1 MAEYCTCGAQL
12 VPDALF
18 CHKCGKPLR
27 ELTTP
32 EPTPP
37 PVSQHAEF
45 PPPPAPPPP
54 QALPLNFHNPI
65 AVRVAFLVALI
76 ATLLSWVPLLNIVM
90 WGGAGFCAVYLYRR
104 RTGVLVNVRGGL
116 SLGWITG
123 VITFVLTTVI
133 FTVTILPMASSG
145 GISAMFKAQFKNA
158 SDPNVQEALRM
169 LDTSTG
175 LAAILLATLFM
186 MFIFIT
192 LLSMA
197 GGALG
202 AMMGNRNQQ
211 QG

>member
-1 MAEYCTCGAQL
+1 MSERCTCGAQL

-27 ELTTP
+27 ELTAP
-32 EPTPP
+32 EPTA

-45 PPPPAPPPP
+45 PPPTAPPKP

-76 ATLLSWVPLLNIVM
+76 ATLMSWVPLLNLVM
-90 WGGAGFCAVYLYRR
+90 WGAAGFCAVYLYRR
-104 RTGVLVNVRGGL
+104 RTGVLVNVRGGV

-123 VITFVLTTVI
+123 VIMFVLTTVI

-145 GISAMFKAQFKNA
+145 GIAALFKSQFKNA

-169 LDTSTG
+169 LDTSSG

-186 MFIFIT
+186 LFIFIT

-202 AMMGNRNQQ
+202 AMLAGRNES
-211 QG
+211 

>member
-1 MAEYCTCGAQL
+1 M
-12 VPDALF
+12 
-18 CHKCGKPLR
+18 
-27 ELTTP
+27 
-32 EPTPP
+32 
-37 PVSQHAEF
+37 SQHAEF
-45 PPPPAPPPP
+45 PLPAAPPKP

-90 WGGAGFCAVYLYRR
+90 WGAAGFCAVYLYRR
-104 RTGVLVNVRGGL
+104 RTGALINVRGGV

-123 VITFVLTTVI
+123 VIMFVLTTVI
-133 FTVTILPMASSG
+133 FTVTVLPMASSG
-145 GISAMFKAQFKNA
+145 GIAAMFRSQFKNA

-169 LDTSTG
+169 LDTSSG

-186 MFIFIT
+186 LFIFIT

-202 AMMGNRNQQ
+202 AMMGSRNQSS
-211 QG
+211 